1 MVDTLA
7 QQKIAQAVG
16 TLGPDEL
23 WLFLTQEGS
32 DPNVNLV
39 FGTALSGRA
48 ALMLHPQRGALGLC
62 ANYDRG
68 HLEHQ
73 GQFAEL
79 RDYTTSFADAFC
91 AWIAELAPRTIRLNF
106 SEHDA
111 LADGLSYG
119 QYLSIERLV
128 HQALPDAQLQ
138 SSQDLLRIVRGVKT
152 AEELRRL
159 QRAIDLTLEL
169 YDRLR
174 PTLQVGQTEREI
186 QARMNALAAELG
198 AAPYLGG
205 HGGPLVC
212 INRVGLAH
220 RAPTDEAL
228 RPGDLLILDT
238 GLAVEGYYS
247 DIARTL
253 YVRREGE
260 DQAPEEIR
268 GVFHAIYT
276 AIDAAFAVLTPGA
289 TGVEVDAAAR
299 SALRQAGQPEL
310 SHATGHQIGQR
321 VHDGGTLL
329 GPDWERYNAASQG
342 QVQEGEVYTL
352 EPTVVQSPRPSM
364 IVEEN
369 VVVTQ
374 GGARYLSRRQDEL
387 WLI

>member
-1 MVDTLA
+1 MDTLA
-7 QQKIAQAVG
+7 QQKITQALT

-32 DPNVNLV
+32 DPNVSLV

-68 HLEHQ
+68 HLERQ

-91 AWIAELAPRTIRLNF
+91 AWLSELAPRTIWLNF

-119 QYLSIERLV
+119 QYLSVERLIR
-128 HQALPDAQLQ
+128 QTLPGAQIR
-138 SSQDLLRIVRGVKT
+138 SSQNLLRTVRGVKT
-152 AEELRRL
+152 SEELRRL
-159 QRAIDLTLEL
+159 QRAIDLTVEL
-169 YDRLR
+169 YDRLLPDLR
-174 PTLQVGQTEREI
+174 VGQTERQI
-186 QARMNALAAELG
+186 QAHMNALAAELG
-198 AAPYLGG
+198 ASPYLGG

-212 INRVGLAH
+212 INRVRLAH

-238 GLAVEGYYS
+238 GLAVEGYFS

-253 YVRREGE
+253 YVRQPGE
-260 DQAPEEIR
+260 DQAPAELQA
-268 GVFHAIYT
+268 VFQSIYA
-276 AIDAAFAVLTPGA
+276 AIDAAFAALQPGVR
-289 TGVEVDAAAR
+289 GVEVDAAAR
-299 SALRQAGQPEL
+299 AALRQAGQPEL

-329 GPDWERYNAASQG
+329 GPDWERYNAASRG
-342 QVQEGEVYTL
+342 QVQQGEVYTL
-352 EPTVVQSPRPSM
+352 EPTVVQSPLPSM

-374 GGARYLSRRQDEL
+374 GGARYLSRRQEQL

>member
-1 MVDTLA
+1 MDTLA
-7 QQKIAQAVG
+7 QQKITQAQG
-16 TLGPDEL
+16 LLGPDEV

-48 ALMLHPQRGALGLC
+48 ALMLHPQRGALALC

-79 RDYTTSFADAFC
+79 RDYTRSFADAFC
-91 AWIAELAPRTIRLNF
+91 DWLAELAPQTLWLNF
-106 SEHDA
+106 SEHDS

-119 QYLSIERLV
+119 QYLSLERLIR
-128 HQALPDAQLQ
+128 QTLPGAQLR
-138 SSQDLLRIVRGVKT
+138 SSQDLLRTVRGVKT
-152 AEELRRL
+152 PEELRRL
-159 QRAIDLTLEL
+159 QRAIDLTGEM

-174 PTLQVGQTEREI
+174 PTLSAGQTERQI

-198 AAPYLGG
+198 ASPYLGG

-228 RPGDLLILDT
+228 RPGDLLILDA
-238 GLAVEGYYS
+238 GLAVEGYFS

-253 YVRREGE
+253 YVRQPGE
-260 DQAPEEIR
+260 DQAPAELQA
-268 GVFHAIYT
+268 VFGAIYA
-276 AIDAAFAVLTPGA
+276 AIDAAFAALEPGVS
-289 TGVEVDAAAR
+289 GVEVDAAAR

-329 GPDWERYNAASQG
+329 GPDWERYNAASRG
-342 QVQEGEVYTL
+342 RVQAGEVYTL
-352 EPTVVQSPRPSM
+352 EPTVVQSPQPSM

-369 VVVTQ
+369 VLVTPS
-374 GGARYLSRRQDEL
+374 GARYLSRRQEQL